1 MNQPIEQRVCAIEN
15 RLRQVE
21 DQVTDW
27 QSIMSDSLYKI
38 GIVEG
43 LASSLQRDQVPPDG
57 FTYLSDFCAQHFV
70 PFQAAE
76 ELFPHA
82 IRGQK
87 IKSGR
92 RLVPMIGPKG
102 RHD

>member
-1 MNQPIEQRVCAIEN
+1 
-15 RLRQVE
+15 
-21 DQVTDW
+21 
-27 QSIMSDSLYKI
+27 MSDLSYKI

-57 FTYLSDFCAQHFV
+57 FTYLSDFCAQRFV

-82 IRGQK
+82 IRGKK